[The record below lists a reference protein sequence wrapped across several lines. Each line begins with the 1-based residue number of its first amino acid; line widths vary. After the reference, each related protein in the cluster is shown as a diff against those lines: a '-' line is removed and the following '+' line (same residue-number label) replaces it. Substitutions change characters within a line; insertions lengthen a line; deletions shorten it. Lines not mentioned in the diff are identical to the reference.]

1 MMETYL
7 VGGAVRDELLGLPV
21 IDRDWVVV
29 GSNEEA
35 MLNEGYERVGK
46 DFPVF
51 LHPISKE
58 EYALARTERKT
69 AAGHQGFECDASDSV
84 TLEEDLMRRDLT
96 INAIAKSANGDLIDP
111 QKGTLDIQLKIL
123 RHVSPAFCEDP
134 LRILRIARFF
144 ARFEDFAVAQETIAL
159 LRQMINEEQLDELA
173 VERIWVEVTK
183 ALETHHPARFFQL
196 LRELGA
202 HDKLWPVI
210 PNSGIDRLTGLTS
223 KITEPELR
231 FAGLCSQSGH
241 GLRDHLKR
249 MKVPNRFAD
258 LALAAN
264 KHMDHL
270 LLENPSPESILKLL
284 MNLDALRRPQR
295 FHDLLRLAQSI
306 KSLTALQP
314 LFDWNRHFQV
324 VQGIGSDL
332 VDPNLK
338 GKDFGDALSRLRL
351 EALKALKS
359 KKT

>member
-1 MMETYL
+1 METYL

-21 IDRDWVVV
+21 LDKDWVVV
-29 GSNEEA
+29 GSSEEA
-35 MLNEGYERVGK
+35 MLKQGYQRVGK

-51 LHPISKE
+51 LHPKSKE

-111 QKGTLDIQLKIL
+111 QKGALDIKLKIL
-123 RHVSPAFCEDP
+123 RHVSPAFSEDP

-144 ARFEDFAVAQETIAL
+144 ARFEDFAIAPETIAL
-159 LRQMINEEQLDELA
+159 LRQMINEDQLAELA

-196 LRELGA
+196 LTDLGA
-202 HDKLWPVI
+202 HDKLWPAI
-210 PNSGIDRLTGLTS
+210 PNSGIDRLAGLTS
-223 KITEPELR
+223 KITDPELR
-231 FAGLCSQSGH
+231 FAGLCSQSGF
-241 GLRDHLKR
+241 GLRDHLTR
-249 MKVPNRFAD
+249 MKVPNRYAE

-264 KHMDHL
+264 KYMDHL
-270 LLENPSPESILKLL
+270 LIDNPRPELVLKLL
-284 MNLDALRRPQR
+284 TNLDALRRPKR
-295 FHDLLRLAQSI
+295 FQDLLRLAQSI
-306 KSLTALQP
+306 KNLTALRP

-324 VQGIGSDL
+324 VQGIGSDQ

-338 GKDFGDALSRLRL
+338 GKDFGAALSELR
-351 EALKALKS
+351 LKALKAQQV
-359 KKT
+359 